1 MASSW
6 PLERQLQGD
15 DQVLAAEAVL
25 VDAEADRLALTDQRR
40 PLPPRHGRPPAR
52 PGGRAPKK
60 PHSSWLGRGARAW
73 TRLTRRRT
81 ADSLPPP
88 VARRSPAH
96 LLARGRR
103 T

>member
-40 PLPPRHGRPPAR
+40 PLAPRHGQPLERPAGPAIAHPMAALEGR
-52 PGGRAPKK
+52 KGELTEGRQEGHLGGPADPRAGGRADP
-60 PHSSWLGRGARAW
+60 RAGG
-73 TRLTRRRT
+73 
-81 ADSLPPP
+81 P
-88 VARRSPAH
+88 
-96 LLARGRR
+96 
-103 T
+103 